1 MIKVWSGVTTTGEP
15 GMSDELRQI
24 LRRNTTQLA
33 DHLAAE
39 LTRGS
44 SRYEKLPPELLSQRC
59 ELLVDALVSSAWQGT
74 DQLAQRVTTIARKR
88 FQEGFELE
96 ELQHA
101 LRILEVDAWR
111 VITRESTED
120 SVVTNL
126 GTLNIAMG
134 YARDEL
140 ARIAQLYAF
149 APAS

>member
-1 MIKVWSGVTTTGEP
+1 MP
-15 GMSDELRQI
+15 DELRYI
-24 LRRNTTQLA
+24 LRRHGTSLA
-33 DHLAAE
+33 HDLAAE

-44 SRYEKLPPELLSQRC
+44 ASRFQKIDPQLLSERC
-59 ELLVDALVSSAWQGT
+59 GMLVEALISSAWQGS
-74 DQLAQRVTTIARKR
+74 DQLAQRVTMIAQQGLK
-88 FQEGFELE
+88 EGSLLE
-96 ELQHA
+96 ELQRA

-111 VITRESTED
+111 VIARESAPD

-126 GTLNIAMG
+126 STLNIAMG